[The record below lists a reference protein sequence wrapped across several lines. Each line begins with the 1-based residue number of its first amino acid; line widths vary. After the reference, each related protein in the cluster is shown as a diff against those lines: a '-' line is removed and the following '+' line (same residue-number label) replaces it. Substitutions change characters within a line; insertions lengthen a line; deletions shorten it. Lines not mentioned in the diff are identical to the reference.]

1 VLPYVYASE
10 ADDARP
16 PQNFPSFA
24 NSASEKISRLSCD
37 LWGRTSVS
45 TVRCWL
51 NWHVARST
59 ASGYH
64 APRCCLRNMAVK
76 GGAFAAVGMN
86 CFARHSVV
94 SLSGDELPLEGDI
107 EDDGDCIDLRTPYDF
122 RDGRFTDVA
131 NCVTD
136 HW

>member
-1 VLPYVYASE
+1 VGSHLSVYGPVLAE
-10 ADDARP
+10 
-16 PQNFPSFA
+16 
-24 NSASEKISRLSCD
+24 L
-37 LWGRTSVS
+37 
-45 TVRCWL
+45 
-51 NWHVARST
+51 ARSPK
-59 ASGYH
+59 H
-64 APRCCLRNMAVK
+64 CIWLPRSQVLLTQHGRQMLAVK